1 MQHLVSELLNVHGDN
16 KQDTKAILDS
26 YKEVLLE
33 PLDNMDAPLDPE
45 SIYNGIETRK
55 ERYQAYEKSMKERI
69 AKASNTKSKQVL
81 QEMMD
86 YVLQF
91 K

>member
-1 MQHLVSELLNVHGDN
+1 MQ
-16 KQDTKAILDS
+16 
-26 YKEVLLE
+26 
-33 PLDNMDAPLDPE
+33 
-45 SIYNGIETRK
+45 
-55 ERYQAYEKSMKERI
+55 ERI

-91 K
+91 KWRRESWYCSSMYYIAVAKKCKNDA